1 MTVVVGIDVGGTKTN
16 ATVLADDGTFLID
29 RMVEVPS
36 RVNDGP
42 PAAVAAIV
50 EVVGLALAAA
60 GATDRTVLAV
70 GLDTPGPASASG
82 VISLR
87 GSTNF
92 AQEVWWGYDVR
103 AAVEAALH
111 LPVIYNNDGNAAAL
125 YAHQQHFGHDS
136 ALRSSVAAIVGTGL
150 GGGVIEMGAVVR
162 GASGM
167 AGELGHVHV
176 PMHGLLVPGQPIP
189 RCNCGFEGDLES
201 VASLSGIQN
210 NLLPFWLTQ
219 YPGHPLADQPIATAA
234 KEVRSFAQRGDEMAL
249 KIFEQKAN
257 GIGRMF
263 TIAANFTDPDAFFV
277 GGGVVD
283 AEPHFRDWFL
293 ALVQEH
299 TLLRV
304 EQREVV
310 EFAVVS
316 DLDMAG
322 ARGSA
327 MAALNAIRP

>member
-1 MTVVVGIDVGGTKTN
+1 M
-16 ATVLADDGTFLID
+16 
-29 RMVEVPS
+29 
-36 RVNDGP
+36 GP
-42 PAAVAAIV
+42 HHRTLPHEPVAH
-50 EVVGLALAAA
+50 
-60 GATDRTVLAV
+60 TD
-70 GLDTPGPASASG
+70 S
-82 VISLR
+82 
-87 GSTNF
+87 
-92 AQEVWWGYDVR
+92 
-103 AAVEAALH
+103 
-111 LPVIYNNDGNAAAL
+111 
-125 YAHQQHFGHDS
+125 
-136 ALRSSVAAIVGTGL
+136 
-150 GGGVIEMGAVVR
+150 
-162 GASGM
+162 
-167 AGELGHVHV
+167 
-176 PMHGLLVPGQPIP
+176 
-189 RCNCGFEGDLES
+189 
-201 VASLSGIQN
+201 QN

-249 KIFEQKAN
+249 KIFEQQAN